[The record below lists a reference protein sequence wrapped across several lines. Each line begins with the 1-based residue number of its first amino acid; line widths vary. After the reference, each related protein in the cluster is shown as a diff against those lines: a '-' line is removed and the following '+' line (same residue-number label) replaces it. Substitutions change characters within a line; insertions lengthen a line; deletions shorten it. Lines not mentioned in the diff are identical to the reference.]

1 MYNFNLIDDIG
12 NLGVPV
18 GVWAIIVF
26 IMIVVLGLVIA
37 VYVFASL
44 GIMSFAKKNN
54 IANAWL
60 AFIPGG
66 RSYLIGKLGYEIYAE
81 PGKKNETLTWVTMGI
96 GIAAYILDFGNNFL
110 SYGLSIALVVLHTI
124 AYYNIFKVVASN
136 KSTLYTVL
144 TALYNNLGGIFLY
157 LNRDKDIKPVEVI
170 KEVVEE
176 EPKKPANNFCI
187 HCGTKLNP
195 NVKFC
200 PECGKPI
207 E

>member
-1 MYNFNLIDDIG
+1 MYNFNIIEDIG

-26 IMIVVLGLVIA
+26 IMIVALGLVIA
-37 VYVFASL
+37 AYVFASL

-81 PGKKNETLTWVTMGI
+81 PSKKNETLTWVTMGI